1 MILSPFQLAHYFY
14 KDLIY
19 ILMNANDDLEFFM
32 AIELGLFKKKIKYDY
47 YIITSYTF
55 HTLIIEFLCI
65 IGISFT

>member
-32 AIELGLFKKKIKYDY
+32 AIELGLFKKKSNM
-47 YIITSYTF
+47 IT
-55 HTLIIEFLCI
+55 TLLLHIL
-65 IGISFT
+65 FTH

>member
-32 AIELGLFKKKIKYDY
+32 AIELGLFKKKSNM
-47 YIITSYTF
+47 ITTLLLHITF
-55 HTLIIEFLCI
+55 HTLIVEFLCI